1 MYLTPA
7 ARISDYEARGWWSG
21 ESVDQIFQRAVAA
34 GGENTALVD
43 PSNRAALDGEAP
55 QRLNWVQLRERVE
68 RTAAALHKA
77 GLRRDDVLC
86 VQLPN
91 TVDAVVLFLAAA
103 RLGLIVSPVVMQY
116 RAHELAHI
124 VAQAAPRGFVT
135 IPHFHG
141 YDHAAMIDHIA
152 ANTPGMIPLVL
163 GDNAASVQNLRA
175 LIAAT
180 DPALVADIVAADPP
194 RGGEVLTLCWT
205 SGTEARPKG
214 VPRDHNHWGLNGRIL
229 VWGAGLLA
237 GDVLLNPF
245 PLVNIASIGGLL
257 MPWLEVTGKLVLHHP
272 FDLTVFLQQIAA
284 ERVTYTI
291 APPAVLTAL
300 LKQPALLGG
309 SDISS
314 LRAIGSGSAPLSP
327 WLIEGWA
334 ESYGIEIANIFGS
347 NEGMSLFSSAT
358 DVPDRAQRAHFF
370 PRFGARDCH
379 WDSEIARVIRT
390 RLIDRASGEEITAPG
405 TPGEM
410 QIGGGATISSYWHS
424 PELDAAAF
432 DGEWFKTGDLFE
444 IAGEGELARFYR
456 FVGRCKEIIVRGGV
470 NISPAEID
478 QLLIGLPGVREA
490 ASVGIPDADLGE
502 RIVAALVM
510 EPGAEPPTIAEAGAW
525 MAAAGAAVFKRPE
538 RIVTL
543 SALPRN
549 AMNKVLRAELR
560 EMVLAKIE

>member
-7 ARISDYEARGWWSG
+7 ARIADHEARGWWSG
-21 ESVDQIFQRAVAA
+21 ESVDQIFQRAAA
-34 GGENTALVD
+34 GGSGALALVD
-43 PSNRAALDGEAP
+43 PPNRAELDGETP
-55 QRLNWVQLRERVE
+55 ERLSWTALRARVE
-68 RTAAALHKA
+68 RAAAALLMA
-77 GLRRDDVLC
+77 GLRRDDVVC
-86 VQLPN
+86 FQLPN

-116 RAHELAHI
+116 RAHELGHI
-124 VAQAAPRGFVT
+124 VAQAAPRAFVT
-135 IPHFHG
+135 VPHFQGH
-141 YDHAAMIDHIA
+141 DHAAMIRRIA
-152 ANTPGMIPLVL
+152 DGTPAMIALVL
-163 GDNAASVQNLRA
+163 GDNAVGAQNLRA
-175 LIAAT
+175 MIAAA
-180 DPALVADIVAADPP
+180 DPAPVAAIVAADPP

-229 VWGAGLLA
+229 VWGGGLLA

-257 MPWLEVTGKLVLHHP
+257 MPWLEVAGTLVLHHP
-272 FDLTVFLQQIAA
+272 FDLAVFIQQIAA

-309 SDISS
+309 ADISS

-327 WLIEGWA
+327 WLIEGWGDT
-334 ESYGIEIANIFGS
+334 YRIEITNIFGS
-347 NEGMSLFSSAT
+347 NEGMSLVSSAA

-370 PRFGARDCH
+370 PRFGASDCH

-390 RLIDRASGEEITAPG
+390 RLIDLASGAEITTAG
-405 TPGEM
+405 IPGEM
-410 QIGGGATISSYWHS
+410 QISGGATISAYWRS

-432 DGEWFKTGDLFE
+432 DGEWFRTGDLFE
-444 IAGEGELARFYR
+444 IAGTGDLARFYR

-478 QLLIGLPGVREA
+478 ELLVGLPGVREA
-490 ASVGIPDADLGE
+490 ASVGLPDADLGE
-502 RIVAALVM
+502 RVAVALVM
-510 EPGAEPPTIAEAGAW
+510 EPGAAPPTVADLGARL
-525 MAAAGAAVFKRPE
+525 AAAGVAVFKRPE
-538 RIVTL
+538 RIVTVP
-543 SALPRN
+543 ALPRN
-549 AMNKVLRAELR
+549 AMNKVLRGELR
-560 EMVLAKIE
+560 ELVLGQNE